1 MSKVLGVIL
10 AGGKGTRLE
19 PLTESRAKPA
29 VPFGGKYRIID
40 FVLSNFINSK
50 IYSVFVLTQ
59 FKAQSLMDH
68 IRDTW
73 TFSSGLLPD
82 HFITVVPAQMRL
94 GESWYQGTA
103 DAVYQNMVFMKEQ
116 NPDIIC
122 IFGGDH
128 IYKMDISQ
136 MVDYHEEKKADA
148 VIAAT
153 AVPIKEATQFGVL
166 VIDDEWRI
174 IGFEE
179 KPANPTPIPGKPDL
193 ALVSMGNYTITAKTL
208 YDQLDF
214 DAAQKES
221 AHDFGKSIFPR
232 IYKSHRLYA
241 YDFSRNR
248 IPGQEGSNNYWK
260 DVGTLD
266 AYWEANMDLHRVI
279 PELDL
284 YNSLWPIRS
293 APTYLP
299 SAKFVHNEKDR
310 VGKAIN
316 SIVAEGSIISGGTV
330 INSVIGCGVRV
341 NSYAVVEDSVIMDDV
356 QIGRNARIRRAIID
370 KRNVIEEGETIGYDL
385 EEDLKKGY
393 TVTDSGLVLIAKKPK
408 F

>member
-1 MSKVLGVIL
+1 MSKVLGVVL

-19 PLTESRAKPA
+19 PLTETRAKPA

-73 TFSSGLLPD
+73 TFGSGILPD
-82 HFITVVPAQMRL
+82 HFITVVPAQMRISD
-94 GESWYQGTA
+94 SWYQGTA
-103 DAVYQNMVFMKEQ
+103 DAVYQNLIFIREQ
-116 NPDIIC
+116 NPDYVC

-136 MVDYHEEKKADA
+136 MVDFHKARNSDIT
-148 VIAAT
+148 IAAT
-153 AVPIKEATQFGVL
+153 TVPIAEAGQFGVL
-166 VIDDEWRI
+166 VVDSEWKI
-174 IGFEE
+174 IGFQE
-179 KPANPTPIPGKPDL
+179 KPSSPTPIPSRPDL
-193 ALVSMGNYTITAKTL
+193 ALVSMGNYVVSAPTL
-208 YDQLDF
+208 YEELEKDGEDRT
-214 DAAQKES
+214 S

-232 IYKSHRLYA
+232 LFTTHRLFA
-241 YDFSRNR
+241 YDFGENK
-248 IPGQEGSNNYWK
+248 IPGQNGVNNYWK

-266 AYWEANMDLHRVI
+266 AYWEANMDLHRVL

-284 YNSLWPIRS
+284 YNPLWPIRT
-293 APTYLP
+293 APINLP

-316 SIVAEGSIISGGTV
+316 SIIAAGSVISGGTV
-330 INSVIGCGVRV
+330 LNSVISCNVRV

-370 KRNVIEEGETIGYDL
+370 KRNVIDEGEVIGYDL
-385 EEDLKKGY
+385 EEDRKKGY
-393 TVTDSGLVLIAKKPK
+393 TVTESGIVVVAKKPK